1 MVRVFL
7 FGFTVF
13 FAACSGAEAT
23 QFNAVYNVLRAGQVV
38 GEAHE
43 TFSTKDGEYHI
54 ESKIAA
60 MGIVAV
66 FVKETFRQTSNG
78 QISTK
83 GLRPLDYAYERSQN
97 SDKNIRAQFN
107 WDTKTA
113 TFQFDGKTETKPLP
127 PMLQDRL
134 SLFYQFKY
142 WPKNK
147 SSLRIPMSNGKG
159 ISDYV
164 IVRGPQETLNVPA
177 GGFRAIRYTRERTQD
192 DDGVSVW
199 MTDKYPAPVKI
210 VIDGRKGERTEQ
222 VLVRVTQD

>member
-1 MVRVFL
+1 MLRCFL
-7 FGFTVF
+7 ISIVMLLATNGAQ
-13 FAACSGAEAT
+13 AA
-23 QFNAVYNVLRAGQVV
+23 QFNAVYNVMRAGQVV

-43 TFSTKDGEYHI
+43 TFINKGNEYRL
-54 ESKIAA
+54 ESKIAPL
-60 MGIVAV
+60 GIVAV
-66 FVKETFRQTSNG
+66 FVKETFRQTSSG
-78 QISTK
+78 QISAK
-83 GLRPLDYAYERSQN
+83 GLRPQEYAYERSQN

-113 TFQFDGKTETKPLP
+113 TFQFDGKTETQPLP

-164 IVRGPQETLNVPA
+164 IVRGPEETLNLPA
-177 GGFRAIRYTRERTQD
+177 GQFRAIRYTRERTQD

-199 MTDKYPAPVKI
+199 MSDKYPAPVKI